1 MGSQGRKRGRRT
13 RSDRGGSR
21 ENIDDGV
28 GFPEFEHNQ
37 WTFEGEIERF
47 GAFARGSHR
56 VSGWRHTLAVI
67 VALSILVTFVV
78 GVVLLLASVIGFVG

>member
-1 MGSQGRKRGRRT
+1 MP
-13 RSDRGGSR
+13 D
-21 ENIDDGV
+21 
-28 GFPEFEHNQ
+28 FEHNQ

-56 VSGWRHTLAVI
+56 VSGWRRRLAVI

-78 GVVLLLASVIGFVG
+78 GVVRHLASIIGFVG